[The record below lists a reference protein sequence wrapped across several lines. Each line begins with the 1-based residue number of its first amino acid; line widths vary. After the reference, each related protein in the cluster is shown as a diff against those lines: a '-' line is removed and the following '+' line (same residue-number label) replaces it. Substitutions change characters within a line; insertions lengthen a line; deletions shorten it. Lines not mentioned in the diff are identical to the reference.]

1 MQVGQNGIAPNTW
14 DQNTQFLDKRANS
27 RMRIMLHHL
36 VSFNVLVQ
44 DLIIIFVLYIR
55 SILEQSCQVWH
66 SSHFRK
72 YLRFRESAKD
82 CIEDYPWWFV
92 SILWKCLTGL
102 KTLSERRN
110 MLCLKFAR
118 KCLKNPLV
126 ANMFPKNEITY
137 NIETRAIELFKV
149 QFAHSERLKKVQ
161 HTLHAKA
168 FEWLLCNHITT
179 NYYC

>member
-1 MQVGQNGIAPNTW
+1 
-14 DQNTQFLDKRANS
+14 
-27 RMRIMLHHL
+27 MLHHL

-44 DLIIIFVLYIR
+44 DLIIIFVLYICY
-55 SILEQSCQVWH
+55 ILEQSCQVWH
-66 SSHFRK
+66 SSLALENISDLGRVQK
-72 YLRFRESAKD
+72 AALKIILGDSYLSYAAL
-82 CIEDYPWWFV
+82 
-92 SILWKCLTGL
+92 SLTGL

-168 FEWLLCNHITT
+168 FE
-179 NYYC
+179 